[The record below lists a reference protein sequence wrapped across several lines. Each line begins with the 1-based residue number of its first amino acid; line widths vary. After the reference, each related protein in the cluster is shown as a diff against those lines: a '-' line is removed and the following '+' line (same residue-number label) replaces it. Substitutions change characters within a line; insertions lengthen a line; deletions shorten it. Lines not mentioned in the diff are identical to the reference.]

1 MATTEYKGKYHKLFP
16 GILSSNSFLTVYLLH
31 LLDKHPRMYGKELA
45 DTIKDQLKGT
55 WTPSHGLIYPLLRD
69 MEEEGLVRSM
79 WEGDGRKKTKC
90 FYEITEEGRKALR
103 IERQKIRPLIEKS
116 KELIEIVMNDLY
128 VKTIS

>member
-16 GILSSNSFLTVYLLH
+16 GILSSNSFLSVYLLH

-45 DTIKDQLKGT
+45 DTIKEQLKGT

-79 WEGDGRKKTKC
+79 WEGNGRK
-90 FYEITEEGRKALR
+90 R
-103 IERQKIRPLIEKS
+103 
-116 KELIEIVMNDLY
+116 
-128 VKTIS
+128 TIS